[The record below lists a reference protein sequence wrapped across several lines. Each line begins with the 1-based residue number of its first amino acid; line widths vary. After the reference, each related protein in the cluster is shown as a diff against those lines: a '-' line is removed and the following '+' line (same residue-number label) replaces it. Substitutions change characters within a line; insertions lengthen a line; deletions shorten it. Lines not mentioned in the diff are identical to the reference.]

1 MGLRTHNNKK
11 VTLVIDGLDELDVR
25 LDNAETKFEDIEK
38 KVDDLITVVSK
49 LSKDLAAL
57 KKPAKK
63 APAKKKAVK

>member
-1 MGLRTHNNKK
+1 MGMVGQK
-11 VTLVIDGLDELDVR
+11 VRSVKFVVDGVDELDVR